1 MSLMHISTIYFYSSV
16 DLAYF
21 YIKAVQIDFR
31 KQDKATSLDAKRKN
45 MNHDYNFRDQ
55 RLMLITISN
64 FDIISIN
71 C

>member
-1 MSLMHISTIYFYSSV
+1 MHISTIYFYSSV

-45 MNHDYNFRDQ
+45 MNHDYNFRDH
-55 RLMLITISN
+55 L
-64 FDIISIN
+64 